1 MKRMFL
7 MAVLAAVCGIACAQE
22 DTNLYYKVF
31 VLPEGEC
38 ECLGHGHLVV
48 WPIKET
54 YVFLSKYA
62 NVQWPLGSQ
71 IIQPV
76 EQDNQIVI
84 RNTKENLSKLDSYF
98 LGISGKRQVSIEYM
112 ILAFRRCDIEEVLEK
127 GSISYDSLM
136 KLREKRRHKV
146 IATACALTKS
156 GNEVVPKTVEEVTYP
171 TEISYVAVT
180 NQAGISWAL
189 VPSNFEMTEVGI
201 IPQIVPEISPDGK
214 TVRVLADCKRVT
226 IVRWDTFDSVAV
238 TTSDKKKLAIRH
250 PVFEVSEVN
259 TCVEATSGETVLLGG
274 GGAADRDWSEYHFL
288 KATVVWPKS
297 SK

>member
-1 MKRMFL
+1 MKRAFL
-7 MAVLAAVCGIACAQE
+7 MAVLAAVCGVACAEE
-22 DTNLYYKVF
+22 DTNLCYKVY

-38 ECLGHGHLVV
+38 ECLGHGHLAS
-48 WPIKET
+48 WANKET

-84 RNTKENLSKLDSYF
+84 RNTKENLSKLDSFF
-98 LGISGKRQVSIEYM
+98 LDISGRRQVSIEYM

-127 GSISYDSLM
+127 ESISYDRLM
-136 KLREKRRHKV
+136 KLRDKRRHKV

-156 GNEVVPKTVEEVTYP
+156 GNEVVPKTVQEVKYP

-180 NQAGISWAL
+180 NQTGISWAL
-189 VPSNFEMTEVGI
+189 VPSNFEMTEVGV
-201 IPQIVPEISPDGK
+201 IPQIVPETSPDGK

-250 PVFEVSEVN
+250 PVFQVSEVN
-259 TCVEATSGETVLLGG
+259 TCANLESGETVLLGG
-274 GGAADRDWSEYHFL
+274 GSSEDRDWIEYHFL
-288 KATVVWPKS
+288 RATVVWPKL